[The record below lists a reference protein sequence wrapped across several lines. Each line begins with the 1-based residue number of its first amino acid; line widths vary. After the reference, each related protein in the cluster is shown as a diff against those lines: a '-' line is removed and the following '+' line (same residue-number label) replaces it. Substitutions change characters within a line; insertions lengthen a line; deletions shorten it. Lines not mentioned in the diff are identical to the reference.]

1 MSFLTILK
9 QNNFKTTIKT
19 SKYISWKWEILKTPS
34 IQHYLKKY
42 NLNQNHI
49 KTYRNK

>member
-1 MSFLTILK
+1 MSFLTTLK
-9 QNNFKTTIKT
+9 QNNFKTIIKA
-19 SKYISWKWEILKTPS
+19 SKCISWKWEILKTPS

-42 NLNQNHI
+42 SLNQNHM